1 MTLTVE
7 EAKALVTE
15 FCATYPIA
23 AGISYKLRETQEELY
38 GPQATK
44 TAVGKILG
52 AFRPG
57 RGQADFATS
66 NFCDADEFK
75 GTLRHEVL
83 GHFGINTFNSAE
95 KRAILDGIIAA
106 REQPGISVLWT
117 EVSRLYVDA
126 TDSLKAEEVFAFAC
140 ENIEPQ
146 TRGNV
151 ADGTLSFSE
160 TCIECIRPMQLHDLT
175 SITTMVAEG
184 MRDRTRSQQNFPA
197 SDLTQFHIDGG
208 DHLVKEPHREMAF
221 IEPSLEEQLREQEG
235 PALLVQAVPEK
246 TVQTQQTR
254 AVYEDSYDE
263 PGMDI

>member
-7 EAKALVTE
+7 EGKALVTE

-66 NFCDADEFK
+66 NFRDADEFK

-83 GHFGINTFNSAE
+83 GHFGINTFNSVE

-106 REQPGISVLWT
+106 RLEVLKYDQDAAAHT
-117 EVSRLYVDA
+117 GQLRAELARLGKQIGPYDQMIAGHGVVLILLASRLHI
-126 TDSLKAEEVFAFAC
+126 T
-140 ENIEPQ
+140 
-146 TRGNV
+146 NV
-151 ADGTLSFSE
+151 SGSMKSPPNCRKSFDGHQSGA
-160 TCIECIRPMQLHDLT
+160 I
-175 SITTMVAEG
+175 
-184 MRDRTRSQQNFPA
+184 
-197 SDLTQFHIDGG
+197 
-208 DHLVKEPHREMAF
+208 
-221 IEPSLEEQLREQEG
+221 
-235 PALLVQAVPEK
+235 
-246 TVQTQQTR
+246 
-254 AVYEDSYDE
+254 
-263 PGMDI
+263 